1 MKQQA
6 EIIEEIAKQLG
17 VTPQDIDPQ
26 ASLRDDLGLG
36 PVEVSDLMAALAE
49 RFQVTFDPADT
60 EQIHTVSDLIVT
72 IEDLMLE

>member
-17 VTPQDIDPQ
+17 VTPQDIDLHS
-26 ASLRDDLGLG
+26 SLRDDLGLG
-36 PVEVSDLMAALAE
+36 PIEMSDLLASLSQK
-49 RFQVTFDPADT
+49 FNTTFDPADI
-60 EQIHTVSDLIVT
+60 EQIHDVNDLVVL